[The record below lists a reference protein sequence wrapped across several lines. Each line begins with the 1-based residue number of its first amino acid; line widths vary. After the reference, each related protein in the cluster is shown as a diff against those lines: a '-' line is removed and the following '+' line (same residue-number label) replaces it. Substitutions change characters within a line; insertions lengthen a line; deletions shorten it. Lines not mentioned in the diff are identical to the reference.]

1 MMIRQPRH
9 FRDRLPDFFDHIDGA
24 AGTFLRAHSAPFTKV
39 LVNLVSPPWA
49 QLDDGIVGADAI
61 AGIAFETISA
71 RQAAPGFKQRRL
83 FIQPALDFL
92 KPRLP
97 SDHR

>member
-9 FRDRLPDFFDHIDGA
+9 FRDRLPDFFDHIYCA
-24 AGTFLRAHSAPFTKV
+24 AGTFLRAHSAPFTKI
-39 LVNLVSPPWA
+39 LVNLVTPAGP
-49 QLDDGIVGADAI
+49 QLDDGIVGADTI

-83 FIQPALDFL
+83 LIQPTLDFL
-92 KPRLP
+92 KTPTAA
-97 SDHR
+97 